1 MRPVDLLKNYLNIF
15 SQKEV
20 LVGMTLSIVNT
31 ANTKRTERNKSV
43 LTKQRDGLT
52 EFELLLIVFLLFVF
66 LFLQSLEEGSR
77 VILFFWGL

>member
-31 ANTKRTERNKSV
+31 ANTKRAERNKSV

>member
-15 SQKEV
+15 SQTEV
-20 LVGMTLSIVNT
+20 LVGMTLSSVHT
-31 ANTKRTERNKSV
+31 ANTKRTERNKSA